1 MPSTKSLSLSY
12 GDEREKAL
20 LLNFNQGAKLHSSH
34 LWSCHEHQYLYE
46 FSYDDEQEI
55 FCFFLW
61 WWTRKSDVD
70 NFQFL
75 MAAKLHTWQRVTC
88 LVMSRAI
95 KILLETRN
103 ILLFLMVMN
112 KKKVSTLLICSEGKT
127 APGRPPRARLLYP
140 IHFTQM
146 AQSPINIG
154 WPDSMECQ
162 SKYSGCHRVYVCQK
176 RYCLAKVIVWW
187 KYQKR
192 L

>member
-1 MPSTKSLSLSY
+1 MFDVSKINYLAKTNTNRYTERLSNM
-12 GDEREKAL
+12 L
-20 LLNFNQGAKLHSSH
+20 LFVKIYHFGYAYHMIP
-34 LWSCHEHQYLYE
+34 
-46 FSYDDEQEI
+46 YDDEQEI

-61 WWTRKSDVD
+61 RWTRKSDVD

-75 MAAKLHTWQRVTC
+75 MAAKLHSWQRVTC

-103 ILLFLMVMN
+103 ILLFLMVTN

-127 APGRPPRARLLYP
+127 APGRPRRAHLLYP

-146 AQSPINIG
+146 AQSQINIS

-162 SKYSGCHRVYVCQK
+162 SKYSGWVYVCQK
-176 RYCLAKVIVWW
+176 RYCLAKIDCLI